1 MSTTFSIPTWAYY
14 GFLILFCSCAGPDL
28 RSNGAKEVLKPDS
41 TQNFS
46 ETEAKTSIQI
56 QDRTIWQ
63 KPYQVIEMLGPLE
76 DKVIADIGAGSG
88 YFSFRFIYSAQK
100 VIAVDIE
107 KELID
112 MMNAEKEFYKP
123 ELKEKFEARLASPDN
138 PRLARNEVDIVFL
151 SNTYTYIQ
159 NRTSYL
165 NKLIPCLKPG
175 GRIVV
180 VDFKKKITPFGPP
193 MNQRLAQGDVETELL
208 DAGFRIQVSD
218 DTSLLYQYIIIA
230 EAPFKG

>member
-1 MSTTFSIPTWAYY
+1 MNATFRMSRA
-14 GFLILFCSCAGPDL
+14 GQILFIALLCSCTGPD
-28 RSNGAKEVLKPDS
+28 RGSHSAESNAPKDTASAVSSG
-41 TQNFS
+41 
-46 ETEAKTSIQI
+46 EAKSSVQI

-63 KPYQVIEMLGPLE
+63 KPYQIIEMLGPLE

-88 YFSFRFIYSAQK
+88 YFSFRFIYSAKK
-100 VIAVDIE
+100 VIAIDIE

-123 ELKEKFEARLASPDN
+123 ELKEKFEARLATPDN
-138 PRLARNEVDIVFL
+138 PGLASREVDIIFL
-151 SNTYTYIQ
+151 SNTYTYIH
-159 NRTSYL
+159 NRVPYL
-165 NKLIPCLKPG
+165 KKLMPCLRPG

-193 MNQRLAQGDVETELL
+193 MNQRMAQGDVETELI
-208 DAGFRIQVSD
+208 DAGFRITVSD

-230 EAPFKG
+230 ELPAAQ